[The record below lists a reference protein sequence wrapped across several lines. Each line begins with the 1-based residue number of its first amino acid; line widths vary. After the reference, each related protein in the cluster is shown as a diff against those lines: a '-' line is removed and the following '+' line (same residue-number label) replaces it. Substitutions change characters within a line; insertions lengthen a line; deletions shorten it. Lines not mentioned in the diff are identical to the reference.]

1 MGEEVIIMDNCLE
14 FFDELYA
21 QILSHPKST
30 VITHTYSVD
39 RDVWMK
45 TETNIIQ
52 YAFFTEDGK
61 KIPTRLFDPLKI
73 EETIYTEAFKEPKK
87 DVIIATIPQLFT
99 RLIEAWY
106 RHIVKI
112 HLIVEEEEFVANE
125 NFMQDIRRIAS
136 NALCF
141 SMENYR
147 SIRLYDMLKE
157 NGYKVFGP

>member
-1 MGEEVIIMDNCLE
+1 MDEEVVVMDNCLA

-30 VITHTYSVD
+30 VITHTYSID
-39 RDVWMK
+39 RDVWVK

-52 YAFFTEDGK
+52 Y
-61 KIPTRLFDPLKI
+61 
-73 EETIYTEAFKEPKK
+73 
-87 DVIIATIPQLFT
+87 
-99 RLIEAWY
+99 IEAWY

-112 HLIVEEEEFVANE
+112 RLIVEEEFVANE
-125 NFMQDIRRIAS
+125 NFMEDIRRIAS